1 MNVQYGE
8 KETEMAST
16 KNQRLQLRL
25 TDKQKDI
32 ITKAAEVKQT
42 TMTNFILEKS
52 YEAALEVLT
61 EQTMFSL
68 NDEEWEEFCQALS
81 APPKPISA
89 LKKLLTEKSIF
100 DEA

>member
-1 MNVQYGE
+1 MYEN
-8 KETEMAST
+8 KIKAMTSI
-16 KNQRLQLRL
+16 KNKRLQLRL
-25 TDKQKDI
+25 TDRQKNL
-32 ITKAAEVKQT
+32 ITRAAEVKQT

-61 EQTMFSL
+61 EQAMFSL
-68 NDEEWEEFCQALS
+68 EDQEWEAFCEALS
-81 APPKPISA
+81 APPKSIPV